1 MTQVPT
7 DVSPFRLDGQAAF
20 VTGATGGLG
29 AAIVVALARA
39 GADLALADLPNRR
52 AAADALVADIVA
64 LGRRAVAIP
73 IDVTS
78 VASIQAAVSTAEDH
92 LGPIGVA
99 VANAGVNIR
108 NPGLDLTES
117 EWDTVLDINLKG
129 VFFTCQ
135 AVGRRMVP
143 RGHGSIIA
151 LASQHGVVAT
161 PRSPAYSAAKAGVVN
176 LVRSLAVDWAPRGVR
191 VNAVGPTFIET
202 DLTREYLGD
211 PDVRADIVGRIP
223 LGRLGTPHEVAH
235 AVVYLASPAAS
246 LVTGTCLMADGGWTA
261 V

>member
-1 MTQVPT
+1 MTQTPA
-7 DVSPFRLDGQAAF
+7 DASPYRLDGQVAF

-29 AAIVVALARA
+29 AAIVLALARA
-39 GADLALADLPNRR
+39 GADVAIADLPKRTAEAHAL
-52 AAADALVADIVA
+52 AASVVA
-64 LGRRAVAIP
+64 LGRRATAIP

-78 VASIQAAVSTAEDH
+78 VASIKAAVAMAEDH
-92 LGPIGVA
+92 LGPLEVG

-108 NPGLDLTES
+108 KPGLDLTEA

-161 PRSPAYSAAKAGVVN
+161 SRSPAYSAAKAGVVN
-176 LVRSLAVDWAPRGVR
+176 LVRSLAVDWAPCGVR

-202 DLTREYLGD
+202 DLTREYLSD
-211 PDVRADIVGRIP
+211 PVVRADIVSRIP
-223 LGRLGTPHEVAH
+223 LGRLGTPEEVAH
-235 AVVYLASPAAS
+235 AVVYLAGPAAS
-246 LVTGTCLMADGGWTA
+246 LVTGSCLMADGGWTA

>member
-1 MTQVPT
+1 MTQAPIE
-7 DVSPFRLDGQAAF
+7 DSPFRLDGQIAF

-39 GADLALADLPNRR
+39 GADVALADLSSRQ
-52 AAADALVADIVA
+52 AAADVLVADIAA
-64 LGRRAVAIP
+64 LGRRGVSIP

-78 VASIQAAVSTAEDH
+78 VASIEAAVSTAEDH

-108 NPGLDLTES
+108 KPGLDLTES
-117 EWDTVLDINLKG
+117 EWDSVLDINLKG

-135 AVGRRMVP
+135 AIGRRMVP
-143 RGHGSIIA
+143 RGHGSIVA

-176 LVRSLAVDWAPRGVR
+176 VVRSLAVDWAPGGVR
-191 VNAVGPTFIET
+191 VNAVGPTFVET
-202 DLTREYLGD
+202 DLTREYLSD
-211 PDVRADIVGRIP
+211 AAVRADIVGRIP
-223 LGRLGTPHEVAH
+223 LGRLGTPQEVAH

-246 LVTGTCLMADGGWTA
+246 LVTGSCLMTDGGWTA
-261 V
+261 I

>member
-1 MTQVPT
+1 MRAPAGL
-7 DVSPFRLDGQAAF
+7 SPFRLDGQVAF

-29 AAIVVALARA
+29 AAIVVALAHA
-39 GADLALADLPNRR
+39 GADVAVADLPNQR
-52 AAADALVADIVA
+52 AAADLIVAEVIA
-64 LGRRAVAIP
+64 LGRRAIAVP
-73 IDVTS
+73 IDVTLIATIEDA
-78 VASIQAAVSTAEDH
+78 VATAEER
-92 LGPIGVA
+92 LGPLGVA
-99 VANAGVNIR
+99 VANAGINIR
-108 NPGLDLTES
+108 KPGLDLTET
-117 EWDTVLDINLKG
+117 EWDSVLDINLKG

-143 RGHGSIIA
+143 RGHGAIVA

-202 DLTREYLGD
+202 GLTREYLGD
-211 PDVRADIVGRIP
+211 PAVRADIVGRIP
-223 LGRLGTPHEVAH
+223 LGRLGTPDEVAH

-246 LVTGTCLMADGGWTA
+246 LVTGSCLMADGGWTA
-261 V
+261 I

>member
-1 MTQVPT
+1 MTQVPAEA
-7 DVSPFRLDGQAAF
+7 SPFRLDGQVAF

-39 GADLALADLPNRR
+39 GADIALSDLPNRR

-78 VASIQAAVSTAEDH
+78 VESIQGAVSTAEDH

-108 NPGLDLTES
+108 KPGLDLTES

-135 AVGRRMVP
+135 AVDRRMVP
-143 RGHGSIIA
+143 RG
-151 LASQHGVVAT
+151 
-161 PRSPAYSAAKAGVVN
+161 
-176 LVRSLAVDWAPRGVR
+176 RGDRKTHV
-191 VNAVGPTFIET
+191 
-202 DLTREYLGD
+202 
-211 PDVRADIVGRIP
+211 
-223 LGRLGTPHEVAH
+223 
-235 AVVYLASPAAS
+235 
-246 LVTGTCLMADGGWTA
+246 
-261 V
+261 

>member
-39 GADLALADLPNRR
+39 GADIALADLPNRR

-78 VASIQAAVSTAEDH
+78 VASIQAAVSTAEDQ

-108 NPGLDLTES
+108 KPGLDLTES

>member
-1 MTQVPT
+1 MTQVPSGP
-7 DVSPFRLDGQAAF
+7 SPFRLDGQVAF

-29 AAIVVALARA
+29 AAIVIALARA
-39 GADLALADLPNRR
+39 GADIALADLPTRQV
-52 AAADALVADIVA
+52 ASEALVADVVA
-64 LGRRAVAIP
+64 LGRRAVAVP

-78 VASIQAAVSTAEDH
+78 VASIHQAVADAEDR
-92 LGPIGVA
+92 LGPVGVA

-108 NPGLDLTES
+108 KPGLELAEA
-117 EWDTVLDINLKG
+117 EWDQVIDVNLKG

-143 RGHGSIIA
+143 RGLGSIIA

-211 PDVRADIVGRIP
+211 PAVRADIVGRIP
-223 LGRLGTPHEVAH
+223 LGRLGTPDEVAH
-235 AVVYLASPAAS
+235 AVTYLASPAAS

>member
-1 MTQVPT
+1 MTQSAS
-7 DVSPFRLDGQAAF
+7 DVSPYRLDGQVAF

-29 AAIVVALARA
+29 TAIVIALARA
-39 GADLALADLPNRR
+39 GADVAIADLPACR
-52 AAADALVADIVA
+52 ATAEALATDVIG
-64 LGRRAVAIP
+64 LGRRALAVP
-73 IDVTS
+73 LDVTS
-78 VASIQAAVSTAEDH
+78 VASIQDAVATAEDH
-92 LGPIGVA
+92 LGPLEVA

-108 NPGLDLTES
+108 KQGLDLTEN

-143 RGHGSIIA
+143 RGCGSIIA

-202 DLTREYLGD
+202 ALTREYLGD
-211 PDVRADIVGRIP
+211 PAVRADIVGRIP
-223 LGRLGTPHEVAH
+223 LGRLGTPDEVAH

-246 LVTGTCLMADGGWTA
+246 LVTGSCLMVDGGWTA
-261 V
+261 I

>member
-1 MTQVPT
+1 VTQVPT

-39 GADLALADLPNRR
+39 GADIALADLPNRR

-108 NPGLDLTES
+108 KPGLDLTES

>member
-1 MTQVPT
+1 MTQVPAE
-7 DVSPFRLDGQAAF
+7 VSPFRLDGQTAF

-39 GADLALADLPNRR
+39 GADVAIADLPNRT
-52 AAADALVADIVA
+52 AESDALIDKIDAI
-64 LGRRAVAIP
+64 GRRAVAVP

-78 VASIQAAVSTAEDH
+78 VTSIQHAVATAEDL
-92 LGPIGVA
+92 LGPLDVA

-108 NPGLDLTES
+108 KPGLDLTES
-117 EWDTVLDINLKG
+117 EWDSVLDINLKG

-191 VNAVGPTFIET
+191 VNAVGPTFVET
-202 DLTREYLGD
+202 DLTRAYLGD

-223 LGRLGTPHEVAH
+223 LGRLGTPQEVAH